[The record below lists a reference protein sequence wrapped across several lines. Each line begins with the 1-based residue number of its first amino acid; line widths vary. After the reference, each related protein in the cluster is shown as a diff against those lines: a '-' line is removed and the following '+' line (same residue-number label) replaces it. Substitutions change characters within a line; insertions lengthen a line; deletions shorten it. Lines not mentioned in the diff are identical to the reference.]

1 MTTRLTIL
9 GCGSA
14 VPTLQ
19 NNPSSQV
26 LDMCDKLFLIDCGEG
41 TQNTMRQ
48 LGVHT
53 NRLYS
58 ILISHLHG
66 DHCFGIIGL
75 LSTLGM
81 LGRTQ
86 DMHIYAHKD
95 LDTLLRPL
103 INYFCPRLTFSVIFH
118 HINPRRSELIFD
130 DRTLT
135 IKTIPLRHTVPTCGF
150 LFEEKPRRRH
160 IETGAKPF
168 SYAYCSDTG
177 YKPAITRWL
186 NDVDVLYHEATYL
199 EDQRASADRYQH
211 CTAAQAAKIANKI
224 HAHKLIIG
232 HFSARVIDQS
242 AFLYEAQT
250 LFPDTILAE
259 ERKTYEFN
267 S

>member
-14 VPTLQ
+14 VPTVQ
-19 NNPSSQV
+19 NKPSSQI
-26 LDMCDKLFLIDCGEG
+26 LEMCDKLFLIDCGEG
-41 TQNTMRQ
+41 TQNTIRE

-58 ILISHLHG
+58 IFISHLHG
-66 DHCFGIIGL
+66 DHCFGLLGL

-95 LDTLLRPL
+95 LEQLLTPL
-103 INYFCPRLTFSVIFH
+103 LAYFCSHLPFSIIFH

-135 IKTIPLRHTVPTCGF
+135 VRTIPLRHTVPTCGF
-150 LFEEKPRRRH
+150 LFEEKPRRIHR
-160 IETGAKPF
+160 ETDAKPF

-177 YKPAITRWL
+177 YKPAIRRWIDGV
-186 NDVDVLYHEATYL
+186 NVLYHEATYT
-199 EDQRASADRYQH
+199 EAQRDSAERYQH
-211 CTAAQAAKIANKI
+211 CTAAQAAKIATKVN
-224 HAHKLIIG
+224 AGTLIIG
-232 HFSARVIDQS
+232 HFSARINDQS
-242 AFLYEAQT
+242 TFLNEAQT
-250 LFPDTILAE
+250 IFPNTILAE
-259 ERKTYEFN
+259 EHRTYEFN